1 MADLQD
7 ASTSTVLPVGGMTCA
22 ACSAAVQRALTR
34 HAGVRDAS
42 VNLLLAQATVAFDP
56 TVTSPERLVDVVRR
70 AGYDAHVPFDERAL
84 LDEQAQRDAAVA
96 AEARAL
102 RWKAAFALAA
112 GVLVMALSMPLM
124 AAAAHLAHGGGSAD
138 PFMQWWMVR
147 FDPRLRALAPG
158 LYELDPRVLHGATLS
173 LTLLVM
179 GWAGRH
185 FYTRAWS
192 AARHGTANMNTLV
205 ALGTLAALA
214 FSMVAT
220 FAPGW
225 FTARALAPDVYY
237 EAVVFIIAFLLLGN
251 LLEARAKQHTSEALR
266 SLMQLRPA
274 TARLVVD
281 EVERDVAIDQVRSG
295 DVAVVRPGERIPVDG
310 VVTAGESDV
319 DESMLTGESE
329 LVAKVTG
336 ARVIGGTMNGQGA
349 LRVRATSLGADAVL
363 AQIVRLTRDAQTS
376 RAPMQDL
383 ADRVSAVFVPVIV
396 VIALVTWASWFAL
409 GGASGAA
416 RGIVAAVA
424 VLIIACP
431 CAMGLAIPT
440 AMMVASGRAASLGI
454 VFKSGDALQRLS
466 TITAVAFDK
475 TGTLTEGRPRVVT
488 VSPVPGVSE
497 SELLGLAAAVER
509 DSEHPLARAIVDHAR
524 ERGIVSPSATNVTAI
539 VGGGVSGTVDGRVVL
554 AGKAAFLEGRGVALT
569 ADAIRQEG
577 QVPPGAPDAGTADAS
592 PHTDVFVAIDGRLLG
607 RITLADRERANASG
621 VVARLRS
628 LGVGLTMLTGDRA
641 AVAQPMAA
649 RLGIDHVVAG
659 ATPEDKL
666 RTVES
671 LVGAGQRVAMVGDGI
686 NDAPAL
692 ARADV
697 GVAMGT
703 GTDVAMHAADVT
715 LMRGDL
721 SMLVTAVHLA
731 RRTVATMRQNLFWA
745 FAYNVL
751 AVPVAAGVLAP
762 WGITLS
768 PILASAAMAF
778 SSVTVVTN
786 SLRLRGARITS

>member
-1 MADLQD
+1 MAEPQVSSS
-7 ASTSTVLPVGGMTCA
+7 AATVLPVSGMTCA
-22 ACSAAVQRALTR
+22 ACSAAVQRALSR
-34 HAGVRDAS
+34 QAGVTEAS
-42 VNLLLAQATVAFDP
+42 VNLLLGQATVAFDP
-56 TVTSPERLVDVVRR
+56 AVTSPERLVEVVRD

-84 LDEQAQRDAAVA
+84 LDEQAAHDAAVA
-96 AEARAL
+96 SEARAL
-102 RWKAAFALAA
+102 RWKAGVALAA
-112 GVLVMALSMPLM
+112 GALVMALSMPLM
-124 AAAAHLAHGGGSAD
+124 ASAAHLAHGAGSAD
-138 PFMQWWMVR
+138 PFMQWWMAR
-147 FDPRLRALAPG
+147 FDPRLRALAPA
-158 LYELDPRVLHGATLS
+158 LYQIDPRVLHAATLS

-192 AARHGTANMNTLV
+192 AARHGTANMNTLI
-205 ALGTLAALA
+205 ALGTLAALT
-214 FSMVAT
+214 FSLVAT

-251 LLEARAKQHTSEALR
+251 LLEARAKQRTSEALR

-274 TARLVVD
+274 TARLVID
-281 EVERDVAIDQVRSG
+281 DVERDVSIDQVRTG
-295 DVAVVRPGERIPVDG
+295 DIAAIRPGERIPVDG
-310 VVTAGESDV
+310 IVTAGESDV

-329 LVAKVTG
+329 PIAKSTG

-363 AQIVRLTRDAQTS
+363 AQIVRMTRDAQAS

-396 VIALVTWASWFAL
+396 VIALATWASWFAF
-409 GGASGAA
+409 GGTSGAA

-440 AMMVASGRAASLGI
+440 AMMVASGRAASMGI

-466 TITAVAFDK
+466 MVTAIAFDK
-475 TGTLTEGRPRVVT
+475 TGTLTEGRPRVISVT
-488 VSPVPGVSE
+488 PAPGVTE
-497 SELLGLAAAVER
+497 ADVLRAAAAVER
-509 DSEHPLARAIVDHAR
+509 DSEHPLARAIVDLAR
-524 ERGIVSPSATNVTAI
+524 ERAIAFPQAATITA
-539 VGGGVSGTVDGRVVL
+539 VAGGGVSGTLDGQVVL
-554 AGKAAFLEGRGVALT
+554 AGKAAFLEERGIALP
-569 ADAIRQEG
+569 AEA
-577 QVPPGAPDAGTADAS
+577 AGEPEATDAS
-592 PHTDVFVAIDGRLLG
+592 PHTDVFIASDERLLG
-607 RITLADRERANASG
+607 RITLADRERGNASA
-621 VVARLRS
+621 VVASLRA
-628 LGVGLTMLTGDRA
+628 LGVRLTMLTGDRA

-666 RTVES
+666 HAVDT
-671 LVGAGQRVAMVGDGI
+671 LVASGQRVAMVGDGI

-786 SLRLRGARITS
+786 SLRLRRTRITS

>member
-1 MADLQD
+1 MPEPQSS
-7 ASTSTVLPVGGMTCA
+7 STAATVLPIGGMTCA

-34 HAGVRDAS
+34 HAGVTEAS

-56 TVTSPERLVDVVRR
+56 AVTSPERLVEVVRR

-84 LDEQAQRDAAVA
+84 LDEQAAHDAAVA
-96 AEARAL
+96 SEARAL
-102 RWKAAFALAA
+102 RWKAGVALAA
-112 GVLVMALSMPLM
+112 GAVVMALSMPLM
-124 AAAAHLAHGGGSAD
+124 ASAAHLVHGAGGAD
-138 PFMQWWMVR
+138 PFMQWWMAR
-147 FDPRLRALAPG
+147 FDPRLRTLAPA
-158 LYELDPRVLHGATLS
+158 LYQLDPRLLHATTLS

-214 FSMVAT
+214 FSLVAT

-251 LLEARAKQHTSEALR
+251 LLEARAKQQTSEALR

-274 TARLVVD
+274 TARLVLD
-281 EVERDVAIDQVRSG
+281 DVERDVSIDQVRTG
-295 DVAVVRPGERIPVDG
+295 DIAAIRPGERIPIDG
-310 VVTAGESDV
+310 VVTAGESEV
-319 DESMLTGESE
+319 DESMLTGESDP
-329 LVAKVTG
+329 VIKTAG

-363 AQIVRLTRDAQTS
+363 AQIVRLTRDAQAS

-416 RGIVAAVA
+416 RGVVAAVA

-466 TITAVAFDK
+466 VITAVAFDK
-475 TGTLTEGRPRVVT
+475 TGTLTEGRPRVVAVT
-488 VSPVPGVSE
+488 PAPGVSE
-497 SELLGLAAAVER
+497 ADLLRSAAAVER
-509 DSEHPLARAIVDHAR
+509 DSEHPLARAIVDLAR
-524 ERGIVSPSATNVTAI
+524 ERTVAFPQAVTVTA
-539 VGGGVSGTVDGRVVL
+539 VAGGGVSGTVDGHVVL
-554 AGKAAFLEGRGVALT
+554 AGTVTFLEGHGIT
-569 ADAIRQEG
+569 
-577 QVPPGAPDAGTADAS
+577 VPADAS
-592 PHTDVFVAIDGRLLG
+592 PHVEAMGASPHTEVFVASDGRFVG
-607 RITLADRERANASG
+607 RITLADRERENAAA
-621 VVARLRS
+621 VVASLRA

-641 AVAQPMAA
+641 SVAQPMAT

-666 RTVES
+666 RTVET
-671 LVGAGQRVAMVGDGI
+671 LVAEGHRVAMVGDGI

-786 SLRLRGARITS
+786 SLRLRHMRITS